1 LVRSLRLDNQLD
13 EMTRKAAAIEGSSV
27 SEFMRRAIAERAERT
42 LAGGAKKRL
51 HDVVGAING
60 GGGRARDT
68 GAAFADLLAQR
79 RTRT

>member
-1 LVRSLRLDNQLD
+1 
-13 EMTRKAAAIEGSSV
+13 MTRKAAAIEGSSV

-42 LAGGAKKRL
+42 LAGGTQERL
-51 HDVVGAING
+51 RDVVGAINGG

-79 RTRT
+79 RART